1 MKKCLAGLLSF
12 LVLAGGPISGTTG
25 AEQGHFEGKVVV
37 EPVEE
42 AFVPTMRSLE
52 DFGFRQAEGK
62 LWKVERGQVF
72 NGGGVPPLIR
82 DNVGPLY
89 ESNLRKSIFVYEAA
103 TKNMTEDWLAAQR
116 MFYEASLAEGVT
128 ANEAKVMYLLVAIQG
143 SRWVQARSKS
153 FCFGACHSPIVPLEW
168 RPVADE
174 ARSGELVKWVRTHD
188 PKLEDIDKL
197 AQSAII
203 SNGPHI
209 FPRPAC
215 QRFSGST
222 LIRRECPPTAEN

>member
-1 MKKCLAGLLSF
+1 MRKLLAGWASF
-12 LVLAGGPISGTTG
+12 LVLVGVPLSGTTG
-25 AEQGHFEGKVVV
+25 AEQGRFEGRALV
-37 EPVEE
+37 ESVED
-42 AFVPTMRSLE
+42 AFVPSMRSLE
-52 DFGFRQAEGK
+52 DFGFRQAQGK

-82 DNVGPLY
+82 DNIGPIY
-89 ESNLRKSIFVYEAA
+89 ESNLRKSIFVYESA
-103 TKNMTEDWLAAQR
+103 TKNMTEDWFEAQR
-116 MFYEASLAEGVT
+116 MFYEASMAEGVSP
-128 ANEAKVMYLLVAIQG
+128 NEAKVMYLLVAIQG

-153 FCFGACHSPIVPLEW
+153 FCFGACHSPIIALEW
-168 RPVADE
+168 RPVVDE
-174 ARSGELVKWVRTHD
+174 SLSAELVKWVRAAD

-197 AQSAII
+197 AQTAII

-222 LIRRECPPTAEN
+222 LVRRSCD